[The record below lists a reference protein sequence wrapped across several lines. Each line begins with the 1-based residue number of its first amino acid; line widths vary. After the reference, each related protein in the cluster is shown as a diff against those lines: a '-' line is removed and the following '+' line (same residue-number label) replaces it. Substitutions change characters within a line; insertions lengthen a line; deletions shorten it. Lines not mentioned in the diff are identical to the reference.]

1 MENSRIF
8 IPVKWMLISR
18 KKKKKNNQTQKTLP
32 IVFELLEKKQ
42 WN

>member
-18 KKKKKNNQTQKTLP
+18 KKKKKNQTQKTLP

>member
-1 MENSRIF
+1 MDVNF
-8 IPVKWMLISR
+8 Q
-18 KKKKKNNQTQKTLP
+18 KKKKKKNQTQKTLP